1 VTTPVELV
9 WGADHTG
16 ADGYLDENA
25 VTSDG
30 RSHLD
35 VTVDVLAAIGAGRDG
50 PLPTAT

>member
-1 VTTPVELV
+1 MTSPAELV

-16 ADGYLDENA
+16 ADGYPDANG

-30 RSHLD
+30 RTYLD
-35 VTVDVLAAIGAGRDG
+35 ITVDVLATIAAGRDG